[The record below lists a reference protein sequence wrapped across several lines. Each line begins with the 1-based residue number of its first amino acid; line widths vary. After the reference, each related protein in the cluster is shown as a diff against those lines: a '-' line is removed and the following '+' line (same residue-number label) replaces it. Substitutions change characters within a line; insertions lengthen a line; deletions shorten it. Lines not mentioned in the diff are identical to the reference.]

1 VTFIAH
7 DDLLGDLGAGDL
19 VASTD
24 DLSDS
29 VHLVDCDTAVVP
41 FTCTYSTDPGVAGH
55 ATLTSTFSD
64 GFNETTGVVEVTVQV
79 TERPPTA
86 QLTLETSAWPLTGET
101 VTARV
106 LVTDPEGAP
115 ANCRIAWGDGTTDRV
130 RVVRGACVATHRYSS
145 AGLMTVT
152 ATAMDTTGLTSE
164 PAMNQL
170 NLTNRR
176 ARLDG
181 EVSWRTA
188 GALYRLQVEAE
199 PRSGQVDLRLPD
211 GRRLEGRVTTMAVF
225 DGNVALVVGSGR
237 FDRRNVTFEMVVT
250 DGGRGRNAVDAV
262 TVTIVGST
270 GTTLLSLTA
279 PPLTGLTLR

>member
-1 VTFIAH
+1 
-7 DDLLGDLGAGDL
+7 
-19 VASTD
+19 
-24 DLSDS
+24 
-29 VHLVDCDTAVVP
+29 
-41 FTCTYSTDPGVAGH
+41 
-55 ATLTSTFSD
+55 
-64 GFNETTGVVEVTVQV
+64 
-79 TERPPTA
+79 
-86 QLTLETSAWPLTGET
+86 
-101 VTARV
+101 
-106 LVTDPEGAP
+106 
-115 ANCRIAWGDGTTDRV
+115 
-130 RVVRGACVATHRYSS
+130 
-145 AGLMTVT
+145 MTVT
-152 ATAMDTTGLTSE
+152 ATATDTTGLTSE
-164 PAMNQL
+164 PATSQL

-188 GALYRLQVEAE
+188 GALYRLKVEAE